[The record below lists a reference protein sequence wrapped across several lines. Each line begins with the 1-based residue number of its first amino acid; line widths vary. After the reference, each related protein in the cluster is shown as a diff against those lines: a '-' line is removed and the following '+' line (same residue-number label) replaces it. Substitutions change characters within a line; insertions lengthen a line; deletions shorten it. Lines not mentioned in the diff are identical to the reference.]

1 MKESPLMKIPTCL
14 SICLLPLTFS
24 ACGGGSPGN
33 PSTPIAAPVL
43 SEAQKNFESMA
54 LASNGGL
61 HFLYG
66 YLSLSSSPPDALVF
80 NPESF
85 FFTRHSTI
93 PQSAASGPQPF
104 IKIDEKLA
112 TTLSIP
118 DFGRSR
124 VLVDGAVYVSPSPS
138 IGQISY
144 SGNNVLYKTF
154 AADGKTVISSYLY
167 TSYTVVGLSGLIADS
182 PREFLRNSGL
192 GQVTYPHYSAM
203 FYDNSA
209 SWQAGA
215 AYMKTEGHALGDRV
229 FVEDC
234 TAPATTGM
242 DVTPCPGS
250 ATTLETAFPI
260 PIFSEREPYQF
271 YDGAIVTLAGVRA
284 WVARFPIPEQGGS
297 PLYRVYYQNKG
308 KIYTGLLTKNDTSS
322 QSTPNFFV
330 YFNNAAVQSIKSALK
345 I

>member
-1 MKESPLMKIPTCL
+1 MNIPSRL
-14 SICLLPLTFS
+14 SIFILPLTFS

-61 HFLYG
+61 HFLIG

-80 NPESF
+80 DPESF

-144 SGNNVLYKTF
+144 SGNDVLYKAF

-167 TSYTVVGLSGLIADS
+167 TSYTVVPLSGLIANS

-192 GQVTYPHYSAM
+192 SQVIYPNYSAIY
-203 FYDNSA
+203 YDQSA

-215 AYMKTEGHALGDRV
+215 AYMKTEGHALGDSV
-229 FVEDC
+229 LVEDC
-234 TAPATTGM
+234 TAPATTGV
-242 DVTPCPGS
+242 DVTPCSGS
-250 ATTLETAFPI
+250 ATTLEAAFPI
-260 PIFSEREPYQF
+260 TNFSVRQTYQF

-284 WVARFPIPEQGGS
+284 WVARLPVPEQGS
-297 PLYRVYYQNKG
+297 SLMYRVYYQSKG
-308 KIYTGLLTKNDTSS
+308 KIYTGLLTKDETTSQPAS
-322 QSTPNFFV
+322 NFFV
-330 YFNNAAVQSIKSALK
+330 YLNNAAVQSIKSALK
-345 I
+345 F